1 VIGQKLS
8 LLPLGNIIDDQNALI
23 GLACV
28 RELSPKNSVNLR
40 TKRHNQITIQQPLQ
54 KASDMKVKNLDHLGL
69 VAGLVDDLGI
79 LQKINELVGE
89 QSGEIISIKI
99 KKYSGSQK
107 SEVCPMPYALCPM
120 PMSTS
125 SFARKAIYKIMTSSV
140 DRLDY

>member
-8 LLPLGNIIDDQNALI
+8 LLPLGNIIDDRNALI

-28 RELSPKNSVNLR
+28 RQLSPKNSVNLR

-54 KASDMKVKNLDHLGL
+54 KASEMKVKNLDHLGL

-79 LQKINELVGE
+79 VPKINELVGE

-99 KKYSGSQK
+99 KKYIK
-107 SEVCPMPYALCPM
+107 
-120 PMSTS
+120 
-125 SFARKAIYKIMTSSV
+125 
-140 DRLDY
+140 